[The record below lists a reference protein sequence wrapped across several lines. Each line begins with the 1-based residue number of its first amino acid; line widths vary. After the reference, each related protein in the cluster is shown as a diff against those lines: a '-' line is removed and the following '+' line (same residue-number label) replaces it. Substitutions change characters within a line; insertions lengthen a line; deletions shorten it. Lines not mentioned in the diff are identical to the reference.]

1 MHKLWALKT
10 GDKVMQKNVGS
21 IDRAIRA
28 LVGIALL
35 AAYLLGGIQGTLG
48 IVVLV
53 AGIVMLGTAAIGWC
67 PPYSLLGINT
77 CGVKQEP
84 KPTV

>member
-1 MHKLWALKT
+1 
-10 GDKVMQKNVGS
+10 MQKNVGS

-28 LVGIALL
+28 LVGVGLL

-48 IVVLV
+48 IVALV

-77 CGVKQEP
+77 CGVKQDP
-84 KPTV
+84 KPSV

>member
-1 MHKLWALKT
+1 
-10 GDKVMQKNVGS
+10 MQKNVGS

-28 LVGIALL
+28 LVGVALL
-35 AAYLLGGIQGTLG
+35 AVFFFGGVAGTLG
-48 IVVLV
+48 IVALV
-53 AGIVMLGTAAIGWC
+53 AGVVMLGTAAIGWC

-84 KPTV
+84 KPSV

>member
-1 MHKLWALKT
+1 
-10 GDKVMQKNVGS
+10 MQKNVGS

-35 AAYLLGGIQGTLG
+35 AVYFIGGLQGALG
-48 IVVLV
+48 IVALV

-77 CGVKQEP
+77 CGVKQDP
-84 KPTV
+84 KPSH